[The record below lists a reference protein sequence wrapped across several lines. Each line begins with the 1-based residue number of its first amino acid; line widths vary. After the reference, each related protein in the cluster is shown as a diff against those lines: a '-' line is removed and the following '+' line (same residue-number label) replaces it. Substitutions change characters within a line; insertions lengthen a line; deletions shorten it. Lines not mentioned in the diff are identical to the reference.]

1 MAFHP
6 TQPDKWIAGGYQ
18 CVYTTNDNGQTWDTQ
33 HLHDY
38 DNPLNPLNEDYNAP
52 WRYAVYDNEN
62 TDIVYMAGS
71 SYNGYMKLMC
81 SMDGGE
87 SWNRPYL
94 EPIKTMPTEYVFDMK
109 QYGDKLLVY
118 SQSDVYM
125 VSKADLIEQTT
136 SVRSISSTDESS
148 TLFDLQGRKIDK
160 ITQPGIYIK
169 DGKKILIK

>member
-6 TQPDKWIAGGYQ
+6 TDPNKWIVGGNY
-18 CVYTTNDNGQTWDTQ
+18 CVHSTNDNGQTWNSQ
-33 HLHDY
+33 ALRDY
-38 DNPLNPLNEDYNAP
+38 DNPLNPINEDYNAP
-52 WRYAVYDNEN
+52 WRYAAYDNEN
-62 TDIVYMAGS
+62 PDIVYMTGCARG
-71 SYNGYMKLMC
+71 GYMKLMC

-148 TLFDLQGRKIDK
+148 TLFDLQGRKVQGK
-160 ITQPGIYIK
+160 PSQGIYIK
-169 DGKKILIK
+169 DGKKIAVK